1 LDTQAIILRAAKRD
15 NLPFVFWLQDLI
27 GTATKE
33 ILKTKLPGVGHMAGT
48 YYTRL
53 EERMLRQSDHIVLIS
68 PDFEPLLAEWGIAA
82 DRLSVIPNW
91 AVLEEIPV
99 MPKDNAWAQAHGL
112 ADKFCFL
119 FTGVLGM
126 KHNPGLLLELAQHF
140 QTHPDVRVV
149 VVSEG
154 IGADWLRQKIQ
165 LLDVSNLSVYNF
177 EPVERYAEVLASGD
191 VLMTILQPEAG
202 IYSVPSK
209 VLSYLCA
216 QRPLLLAIP
225 AANLAARIVRQNQAG
240 VVVSPAEFV
249 QTAQMLYNDET
260 LRNTQ
265 AAHGRAYAEQHFDIE
280 TICDEFEDILSQLSH
295 NS

>member
-1 LDTQAIILRAAKRD
+1 LDTQAIILRAVRQAR
-15 NLPFVFWLQDLI
+15 LPFVFWLQDLI

-33 ILKTKLPGVGHMAGT
+33 ILKTKLPGVDHLAGT
-48 YYTRL
+48 YYTHL
-53 EERMLRQSDHIVLIS
+53 EERMLRQSDHIILIT
-68 PDFEPLLAEWGIAA
+68 PDFEPLLAGWGIAA
-82 DRLSVIPNW
+82 DRYSVIPNW

-99 MPKDNAWAQAHGL
+99 MSKDNAWAQAHGL

-140 QTHPDVRVV
+140 EVHADVRVV

-154 IGADWLRQKIQ
+154 IGADWLREQIQ
-165 LLDVSNLSVYNF
+165 TQGVDNLLVHDF

-191 VLMTILQPEAG
+191 ALMTILQPEAG

-216 QRPLLLAIP
+216 LRPLLLAIP
-225 AANLAARIVRQNQAG
+225 TANLAARIVRQHQAG
-240 VVVSPAEFV
+240 VVVSPTKFV
-249 QTAQMLYNDET
+249 QAAQMLYNDET

-265 AAHGRAYAEQHFDIE
+265 AAHGRAYAEQHFNIE
-280 TICDEFEDILSQLSH
+280 KICDKFENILSQLSL